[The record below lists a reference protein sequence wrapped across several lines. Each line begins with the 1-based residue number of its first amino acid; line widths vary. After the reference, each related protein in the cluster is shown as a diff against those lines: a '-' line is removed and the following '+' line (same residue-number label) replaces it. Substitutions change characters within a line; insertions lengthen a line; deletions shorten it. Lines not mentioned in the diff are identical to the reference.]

1 MGGTIEARY
10 GVEYLNQKNELYLKI
25 CLLSHAVGEVCGGKH
40 IQGSLG
46 TEPTLLDLKA
56 IFMGKQIQRV
66 DRNVCK
72 VLYSI
77 FILLY
82 LSTK

>member
-10 GVEYLNQKNELYLKI
+10 GVEYFNQKNELYLKI
-25 CLLSHAVGEVCGGKH
+25 YLLSHAVGEVCGGKH

-56 IFMGKQIQRV
+56 IFMGKQIQGWIEMFVRS
-66 DRNVCK
+66 
-72 VLYSI
+72 Y
-77 FILLY
+77 ILFSY
-82 LSTK
+82 CFT